1 MTLRFR
7 LNLLITLLFVVVF
20 FSAGVYVVNNA
31 RQAVR
36 EEVRSSAHFA
46 LQLVELVLAG
56 AGTGVEAQRELQ
68 RDIIG
73 RFSRLESTRHLQ
85 IRVLTHG
92 TGDVSVPPHP
102 PPPVDARAPGWFVR
116 LVEPTP
122 MEFRRVIAGQS
133 IPFTEILIIA
143 DPSDEIGE
151 VWRDTR
157 SFLGFLFLF
166 IILANVL
173 VYLTLGRDL
182 APIESI
188 LRGLGKIEEGDYR
201 LRLPR
206 FRIAELSRISEK
218 FNHMAEVL
226 LRSREENRFLTQRSL
241 EIQEQER
248 RHLARELHD
257 ELGQSLSAIKAVAV
271 SLSGDGNDRDTLERG
286 VSTIVG
292 ITERTYRAARGM
304 MQRLRPSVLDEL
316 GLQTALQE
324 LVDAWNTAHGDAFC
338 RLEIAGGLADLGDE
352 LEINLYR
359 IIQEALTNAAKHSAA
374 TEVVI
379 RLEREAADPGMESLH
394 VSIADNGA
402 GFDPAHVRRGLG
414 LLGMRERAAAL
425 DGEFSVE
432 SRPGAGVLIRLRLPV
447 PPVSARRGA

>member
-20 FSAGVYVVNNA
+20 FSAGIYVVNNA
-31 RQAVR
+31 RKAVR
-36 EEVRSSAHFA
+36 EEIQSSAHFA

-56 AGTGVEAQRELQ
+56 AAADSHREFQ

-73 RFSRLESTRHLQ
+73 RFSQLESTRHLQ

-92 TGDVSVPPHP
+92 TGDTAVPPSP
-102 PPPVDARAPGWFVR
+102 PPPIEANAPDWFVR

-133 IPFTEILIIA
+133 MPLTEILIIA
-143 DPSDEIGE
+143 DPSDEISE

-188 LRGLGKIEEGDYR
+188 LRGLGRIEAGDYR

-226 LRSREENRFLTQRSL
+226 LKSREENRFLTQRSL

-271 SLSGDGNDRDTLERG
+271 SLPGNGDNQESLARG
-286 VSTIVG
+286 VDTIVG
-292 ITERTYRAARGM
+292 ITEHTYEAARGM
-304 MQRLRPSVLDEL
+304 MRRLRPSVLDEL
-316 GLQTALQE
+316 GLVTALQE
-324 LVDAWNTAHGDAFC
+324 LVDGWNTAHGDAFC
-338 RLEIAGGLADLGDE
+338 RLDLSGDLADLGDE
-352 LEINLYR
+352 LGINLYR
-359 IIQEALTNAAKHSAA
+359 IIQEALTNVVKHSGAS
-374 TEVVI
+374 EVAI
-379 RLEREAADPGMESLH
+379 ALAREPGQQGSSMLK
-394 VSIADNGA
+394 VSIRDNGR
-402 GFDPAHVRRGLG
+402 GFNPLQVRSGLG
-414 LLGMRERAAAL
+414 LLGMRERVAAMN
-425 DGEFSVE
+425 GEFFIASGRGGVQIDIVLPLT
-432 SRPGAGVLIRLRLPV
+432 RPSPEE
-447 PPVSARRGA
+447 RG

>member
-20 FSAGVYVVNNA
+20 LGAGVYVVNNA
-31 RQAVR
+31 RKAVR
-36 EEVRSSAHFA
+36 EEIQASAHFA

-56 AGTGVEAQRELQ
+56 AGADSQREFQ

-92 TGDVSVPPHP
+92 TGDTSVPPSP
-102 PPPVDARAPGWFVR
+102 PPPVEAAAPEWFVR

-122 MEFRRVIAGQS
+122 MEFRRVIVGGAL
-133 IPFTEILIIA
+133 PFTEILIIA
-143 DPSDEIGE
+143 DPSDEISE
-151 VWRDTR
+151 VWRDSR
-157 SFLGFLFLF
+157 SFLGFMFLF
-166 IILANVL
+166 IILANAL
-173 VYLTLGRDL
+173 VFIVLGRDL
-182 APIESI
+182 APIEYI
-188 LRGLGKIEEGDYR
+188 LRGLGRIEEGDYR

-226 LRSREENRFLTQRSL
+226 LRSREENRILTQRSL

-271 SLSGDGNDRDTLERG
+271 SMSGGGDDRETLERG

-292 ITERTYRAARGM
+292 ITERTYEAARGM

-316 GLQTALQE
+316 GLRTALQE

-338 RLEIAGGLADLGDE
+338 RLEITGELGELGDE

-359 IIQEALTNAAKHSAA
+359 IVQEGLTNAAKHSGASEIIVRITGGTA
-374 TEVVI
+374 GTPQNA
-379 RLEREAADPGMESLH
+379 LQ
-394 VSIADNGA
+394 VSIRDDGA
-402 GFDPAHVRRGLG
+402 GFDPALVRPGLG
-414 LLGMRERAAAL
+414 LLGMRERVTAL
-425 DGEFSVE
+425 NGEFTVE
-432 SRPGAGVLIRLRLPV
+432 SAPGRGVQVSIRLPLPDAMETR
-447 PPVSARRGA
+447 SR